1 MVLLLI
7 LVLLLL
13 MAAVVYLHLEFHRE
27 QKVFKKRLEALEQ
40 IIGESLKKQGGQLD
54 RIKLSEELNASLK
67 QHNAALSHDL
77 FGLHYELFDMLS
89 KNNLLKK

>member
-13 MAAVVYLHLEFHRE
+13 VAAVVYLNVEFYRE
-27 QKVFKKRLEALEQ
+27 KKVFKKRLELLEQ
-40 IIGESLKKQGGQLD
+40 TIGESLKIQHGQLD
-54 RIKLSEELNASLK
+54 RIRLNDQLNARLK
-67 QHNAALSHDL
+67 ENNAALSHNI
-77 FGLHYELFDMLS
+77 FGLHYELFDLLS